1 MRDHEKAFYKS
12 LLGSVI
18 DRKYKLTSLIG
29 QGGMAMVF
37 LAERLHLR
45 DMVAVKVLRPR
56 QDSSEDLIGRF
67 QVEAAAAAKV
77 KHPNVVTIYDFGY
90 TDEGVV
96 YIVMELLEGPGL
108 DMEMRRLKRI
118 PIERTLEILKPVCS
132 AIGAAH
138 SIGLL
143 HRDIKPSNIILHRNR
158 YENAE
163 VAKVVDFGIAKFY
176 ESPDFV
182 VRTSEGVVLG
192 TAEYM
197 SPEQCQGQPL
207 NGRSD
212 IYSLAMVCYQMLSG
226 SLAYN
231 ARNTNEYLIKHVR
244 SAPIPLRDQNSDI
257 PPQIEQVVMRALSKD
272 PMLRPSTAPEFY
284 EQLEKAWLEAQ
295 ARKQAI
301 ESGIPEQKQI
311 EESTSTAYL
320 EPHFEAFGG
329 RSSELARMLEAW
341 REACKSEP
349 RPLLLLGEPGI
360 GKSSLLT
367 EFCNQIASTGAVVL
381 RSRYYESTGIRSYHG
396 LIIELKS
403 HLRRLRTNR
412 ERFLEIFGTQADLLM
427 QEVAQIWQTGGLAS
441 YSAAQEVR
449 DRNFVTLAKAFSM
462 LARHKPVLLAVD
474 DLHWSDESAHELLG
488 HFAHTLGNERLLIV
502 ASARISNVRE
512 SFKSWL
518 NSFGRNCNIL
528 QLKRMQKPQIVEMLE
543 AIFGRIG
550 MSERQFNTLRSTS
563 GGNPFF
569 LIELIKALVAEKRV
583 VLDGQ
588 RWVFGDLKIS
598 LPRTI
603 VDYVELALEKMP
615 QETRQILAHA
625 SVVGEQFDLE
635 LLSHLLQ
642 NSDALDESIQKAMRS
657 GIDASLIIQLP
668 EDVYRFSSTAVRS
681 IFYDSLNKRARRRIH
696 KAVAEWLSIHRP
708 TVHDLAYHYYES
720 MQPEQAFVYCLK
732 AAEKA
737 CERFQVDELRRYTKW
752 AEQCIEESDLL
763 SELDDKSKLEN
774 DEDTPV
780 DIESMARFRW
790 LHGLGLLYRG
800 RSDLAEEH
808 LQKALRQA
816 VSAPEMLGEIY
827 LTLGLSR
834 FGAGSAAGAMDYYRR
849 AIDVFRVCGNLIGQ
863 AKTLQNMCILYEQ
876 RGDYTLALDCARG
889 ALQLAS
895 LASSS
900 DMEVFALSSET
911 WILARLRR
919 FEEAELIGK
928 KALAI
933 ARKSADQAA
942 CCSCN
947 NALAE
952 LYVEQ
957 GDYEQ
962 ALGLCREALRIAR
975 LLGNTRYEFII
986 TTNLGEVLFNLQK
999 YAEAESYYL
1008 KALKLLE
1015 QGGNRLFEHSVLNR
1029 LVRTSLRMDKLSQA
1043 QAYMTR
1049 AETLAIDIDLLRQ
1062 KCEHSITACELL
1074 LIEGSCH
1081 EAVREADRAI
1091 QFARALG
1098 SIEHEWP
1105 SMLIKARAF
1114 QNIGMTVQS
1123 RETLKECV
1131 ETIERASNDIA
1142 TEEARRCYL
1151 DQPDR
1156 ALAFSLYESSRL
1168 D

>member
-1 MRDHEKAFYKS
+1 MRDNEKAFYKS

-108 DMEMRRLKRI
+108 DMEMRRLRRI
-118 PIERTLEILKPVCS
+118 SMERTLEILKPVCS

-182 VRTSEGVVLG
+182 VRTSEGIVLG

-207 NGRSD
+207 DGRSD
-212 IYSLAMVCYQMLSG
+212 IYSLAMVCYQMLTG
-226 SLAYN
+226 NLAYN

-257 PPQIEQVVMRALSKD
+257 PPQVEKVVMRALSKD
-272 PMLRPSTAPEFY
+272 PAQRPSTAPEFY
-284 EQLEKAWLEAQ
+284 EQLERAWLENQ

-301 ESGIPEQKQI
+301 ESGAPEQKQI
-311 EESTSTAYL
+311 DDSTGTAYP
-320 EPHFEAFGG
+320 EPRFEAFGG
-329 RSSELARMLEAW
+329 RSSDMARLLEAW
-341 REACKSEP
+341 RDACKGEA

-360 GKSSLLT
+360 GKSSLLD
-367 EFCNQIASTGAVVL
+367 EFCNQIASTGSVVL

-396 LIIELKS
+396 MIIELKS
-403 HLRRLRTNR
+403 YLRRLRANR
-412 ERFLEIFGTQADLLM
+412 ERFLEIFGTEADGLM

-441 YSAAQEVR
+441 YSTAQEVR
-449 DRNFVTLAKAFSM
+449 DRNFSTLAKAFSL

-474 DLHWSDESAHELLG
+474 DLHWSDESAQELLG
-488 HFAHTLGNERLLIV
+488 HFAHTLRSERLLIA
-502 ASARISNVRE
+502 ASARSFNVRE
-512 SFKSWL
+512 GFKSWL
-518 NSFGRNCNIL
+518 NSFGRSCNIL
-528 QLKRMQKPQIVEMLE
+528 QLHRMQKQQIVEMLE

-550 MSERQFNTLRSTS
+550 MTERQFSALRSTS

-569 LIELIKALVAEKRV
+569 LIELLKALVAEKRV
-583 VLDGQ
+583 TLEGQ

-598 LPRTI
+598 LPRAI
-603 VDYVELALEKMP
+603 IDYVELALEKMSP
-615 QETRQILAHA
+615 ESRQILAHA

-642 NSDALDESIQKAMRS
+642 SSDTLEESLQKAMRS
-657 GIDASLIIQLP
+657 GLDAALITQLP
-668 EDVYRFSSTAVRS
+668 EEVYRFTSTAVRS
-681 IFYDSLNKRARRRIH
+681 ILYDSFNKRARRRVH
-696 KAVAEWLSIHRP
+696 KAAAEWLSTHRP
-708 TVHDLAYHYYES
+708 ETGICDLAYHYYES
-720 MQPEQAFVYCLK
+720 MQPEPAFAYCLK
-732 AAEKA
+732 AAEA
-737 CERFQVDELRRYTKW
+737 AHEQFQIDELRRYTKW
-752 AEQCIEESDLL
+752 AERCVEESDLL
-763 SELDDKSKLEN
+763 SELDDTGKLET
-774 DEDTPV
+774 ESSPV
-780 DIESMARFRW
+780 DPKSLARFRW
-790 LHGLGLLYRG
+790 LHGLGLFYRG

-808 LQKALRQA
+808 LQKALRNA
-816 VSAPEMLGEIY
+816 ECTLELRGEIY
-827 LTLGLSR
+827 LTLGMSR
-834 FGAGSAAGAMDYYRR
+834 FVAGSAAGAMDYYRH
-849 AIDVFRVCGNLIGQ
+849 ALEAFRECNNLIGQ
-863 AKTLQNMCILYEQ
+863 GKTLQNMCILYEQ
-876 RGDYTLALDCARG
+876 NGDYTMALDCARG

-900 DMEVFALSSET
+900 DMEVFALSGET

-933 ARKSADQAA
+933 ANKSADHAA

-952 LYVEQ
+952 LYAEQ
-957 GDYEQ
+957 GSYEQ
-962 ALGLCREALRIAR
+962 ALALCRKALRLAR
-975 LLGNTRYEFII
+975 LLGNTFYEFII
-986 TTNLGEVLFNLQK
+986 TTNLGEILFNLQK

-1008 KALKLLE
+1008 KSLKLLE
-1015 QGGNRLFEHSVLNR
+1015 QGGNRLFEHAALNR
-1029 LVRTSLRMDKLSQA
+1029 LVRTCLRLDKLSQA

-1049 AETLAIDIDLLRQ
+1049 AETLVIDIDLLKQ
-1062 KCEHSITACELL
+1062 KCEHSITASELL
-1074 LIEGSCH
+1074 LTEGSCH
-1081 EAVREADRAI
+1081 EAIREAERTI
-1091 QFARALG
+1091 QLARALG

-1105 SMLIKARAF
+1105 PMLIKARAF
-1114 QNIGMTVQS
+1114 QNMGMLAQS
-1123 RETLKECV
+1123 REALKECV
-1131 ETIERASNDIA
+1131 ETIERASADIA
-1142 TEEARRCYL
+1142 TDEARKCYL

-1156 ALAFSLYESSRL
+1156 ALALSLNQSS
-1168 D
+1168 